1 MESPPTTAIQV
12 RDVLVP
18 ERLTPYPQ
26 VTAFMGGLIRQGM
39 ARNTIRS
46 YVRDLLLFAEWFLE
60 HTGRASFQAQ
70 AVTPMDIDDYKGFLQ
85 RDQQAQPAT
94 VNRRLASLRK
104 FFEWAQAT
112 GATRR
117 NRELPT
123 KGVRLVKTQPP
134 TPRWLTPQQVR
145 ALIRAVQEHGSLRD
159 HAIIQLLYNT
169 GVRVDELTSIT
180 LADLALSERKG
191 LLTVHGK
198 GGKQRQE
205 PLNVTVRT
213 ALTAYL
219 AERPEASAAQLFLG
233 QRGPLTY
240 KGVELL
246 VAKYA
251 RIAGLDDVTPHI
263 LRHSFAKH
271 LLDSGADLVTVQN
284 LLGHARLQTT
294 TIYTQPGAQDLER
307 AVNRLDEGGLQR

>member
-1 MESPPTTAIQV
+1 MESPPNAIQL
-12 RDVLVP
+12 RDISLP
-18 ERLTPYPQ
+18 ERSSLYPQ
-26 VTAFMGGLIRQGM
+26 VITFMGELIRQRM

-46 YVRDLLLFAEWFLE
+46 YIRDLLLFAEWFLE
-60 HTGRASFQAQ
+60 RMGYASFQAQ
-70 AVTPMDIDDYKGFLQ
+70 AVTPIDIEDYKAFLQ

-112 GATRR
+112 GILRKHWD
-117 NRELPT
+117 LPT
-123 KGVRLVKTQPP
+123 KGVRLVKTQPSAP
-134 TPRWLTPQQVR
+134 KWSTPQQVR
-145 ALIRAVQEHGSLRD
+145 ALIRAVQEHGSIRD

-169 GVRVDELTSIT
+169 GVRVDELTSIRLT
-180 LADLALSERKG
+180 DLSLSERQG
-191 LLTVHGK
+191 SLIIHGK
-198 GGKQRQE
+198 GSKQRQE

-219 AERPEASAAQLFLG
+219 AERPEPSADQLFLG

-240 KGVELL
+240 KGVELM

-251 RIAGLDDVTPHI
+251 RIAGLDGVTPHI

-284 LLGHARLQTT
+284 LLGHARLGTT
-294 TIYTQPGAQDLER
+294 AIYTQPGAQDLER
-307 AVNRLDEGGLQR
+307 AVNRLEEGGYQR